1 MYVRVSGK
9 PLTYIFNAQ
18 VQFSKGKRWEKLRR
32 MRLISLILIGALAA
46 LEKGRAD
53 QTPQIC
59 PGCHGGGYTP
69 PVPLWLFPLLQG
81 QKPLDGRDGAEEGV
95 AVDGLDGDGDD
106 SGADGFDDVGDGG
119 EVRGGEGAAARAGDL
134 GAVDRQCGRGGGEA
148 GDGCWVVRRER
159 GGGDVRLAGGEG
171 DQEGRE

>member
-81 QKPLDGRDGAEEGV
+81 QKPLDGRDGEMGKQ
-95 AVDGLDGDGDD
+95 GWQGMQGNT
-106 SGADGFDDVGDGG
+106 GAVGDTGDEKGDTGYRGDMGDTG
-119 EVRGGEGAAARAGDL
+119 EKVKSVALHAHDNL
-134 GAVDRQCGRGGGEA
+134 
-148 GDGCWVVRRER
+148 
-159 GGGDVRLAGGEG
+159 
-171 DQEGRE
+171 